1 MFYVQL
7 VCWIDSIRFDAMSI
21 AATAFFVFCIITNY
35 GDPVAWVLFLLHV
48 CVVALLK
55 CLDHRR
61 TNQDVLR
68 VCCSID
74 AADRMGLFAGG
85 RDLSFLGRDLV
96 FLGLDLVFL
105 GLDLVF
111 LRLCRKLNSLPNSSG
126 KCVR

>member
-1 MFYVQL
+1 M
-7 VCWIDSIRFDAMSI
+7 
-21 AATAFFVFCIITNY
+21 
-35 GDPVAWVLFLLHV
+35 
-48 CVVALLK
+48 
-55 CLDHRR
+55 
-61 TNQDVLR
+61 R

-111 LRLCRKLNSLPNSSG
+111 SKALQEIK
-126 KCVR
+126 

>member
-35 GDPVAWVLFLLHV
+35 GDPVAWVLFLLHE

-85 RDLSFLGRDLV
+85 RDLV

-111 LRLCRKLNSLPNSSG
+111 SKA
-126 KCVR
+126 VREIK